1 MTMRAT
7 YVAVWF
13 AIPATAWTSRRGSNA
28 FKPFFTTKGDRGTG
42 LGLVIVDQIVSRAGG
57 RVNIDS
63 DVGRG
68 TTIMIYL
75 PRIAAAAH

>member
-7 YVAVWF
+7 YVAVH
-13 AIPATAWTSRRGSNA
+13 IRDTGHGMDEATRHNA

-57 RVNIDS
+57 RVRVDS

-75 PRIAAAAH
+75 PSIAAAAH